1 MQAGMSSVNLAEQD
15 GATRSQVRTSGLR
28 WKLAAGIAVL
38 TALIMTGCLGLSTPP
53 SSTALSF
60 AQPNVSFGSVSVGK
74 TKTFTQTVTN
84 VMPAAAS
91 TGGLAPLPNTITIL
105 QISSSSSSFSVQGI
119 TLPITLSPG
128 QSASF
133 KIAFAPKSS
142 GKQSGALTISTGQ
155 TEPIALP
162 LEGMGATPGSLS
174 ASVGTLSFGSVQT
187 GTTSSIQETL

>member
-1 MQAGMSSVNLAEQD
+1 MYFCDLPLGRRTKAQSISIPPIIQIQMQAGMSSVNLAEQD

-28 WKLAAGIAVL
+28 WKLAAAITVL
-38 TALIMTGCLGLSTPP
+38 TAVIMTGCLGLSTPP

-60 AQPNVSFGSVSVGK
+60 AQPTVRFGSVSVGK
-74 TKTFTQTVTN
+74 TKTFTQTVTS

-91 TGGLAPLPNTITIL
+91 TGGLAPLPNTIAIV

-142 GKQSGALTISTGQ
+142 GK
-155 TEPIALP
+155 
-162 LEGMGATPGSLS
+162 
-174 ASVGTLSFGSVQT
+174 
-187 GTTSSIQETL
+187 